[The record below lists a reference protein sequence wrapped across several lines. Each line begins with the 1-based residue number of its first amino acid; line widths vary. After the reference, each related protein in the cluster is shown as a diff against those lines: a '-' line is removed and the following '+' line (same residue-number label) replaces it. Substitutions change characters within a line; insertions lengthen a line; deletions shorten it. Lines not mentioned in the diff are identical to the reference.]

1 MLTVADLS
9 VQYGATR
16 VIRDLRLTV
25 GSGMAVA
32 LLGAN
37 GAGKSTTLQAIA
49 GMIRPVRG
57 SIQVNGEEIST
68 YPLHRVVKRGLAFVP
83 EERMVVAPLTVAE
96 NLELS
101 ALAGRERVDSRREEV
116 FAIFPEVVALRGRRA
131 GSLDTMQR
139 LMLALGRA
147 VMTRPTM
154 ILVDQPCR
162 GLDGTQGERIYAGL
176 AQIRDLGYALLLSD
190 QNIALALGLC
200 EYGYVMRHG
209 ALVAHGKPEALN
221 NSDEI
226 ADAYLG

>member
-16 VIRDLRLTV
+16 VVRDLRLTV
-25 GSGMAVA
+25 GSGMAIA

-37 GAGKSTTLQAIA
+37 GAGKSTVLQAIA
-49 GMIRPVRG
+49 GAIRPVRG
-57 SIQVNGEEIST
+57 SIQINGEEIST
-68 YPLHRVVKRGLAFVP
+68 YPLHRVVKRGVALVP
-83 EERMVVAPLTVAE
+83 EDRMVVAPLTVAE
-96 NLELS
+96 NLDLS

-116 FAIFPEVVALRGRRA
+116 FAVFPELAALRDRRA
-131 GSLDTMQR
+131 GSLDTLGR

-147 VMTRPTM
+147 VMTRPTL

-162 GLDGTQGERIYAGL
+162 GLNAAAGERVYAGL
-176 AQIRDLGYALLLSD
+176 AHIHALGYGLLLTD

>member
-9 VQYGATR
+9 VQQGATR
-16 VIRDLRLTV
+16 AVRDLRMTV
-25 GSGMAVA
+25 GSGMAIA

-57 SIQVNGEEIST
+57 SIQVDGEEISD
-68 YPLHRVVKRGLAFVP
+68 YPLHWVVKRGVAFVP
-83 EERMVVAPLTVAE
+83 EDRMLVAPLTVAE

-101 ALAGRERVDSRREEV
+101 ALAGRGRVDSRREEV
-116 FAIFPEVVALRGRRA
+116 FAIFPELAALRSRRA
-131 GSLDTMQR
+131 GSLDAMTR

-147 VMTRPTM
+147 VMTRPTV

-162 GLDGTQGERIYAGL
+162 GLDVASGERIYAAL
-176 AQIRDLGYALLLSD
+176 AQIRDQGYALLLTD